1 MVNQFKSIYPRVSI
15 HPTPEVGL
23 AQLVKDGFE
32 VVHSIDQQGTI
43 VGRELRKINLEHEDV
58 QIAPLTEALIIAAAR
73 HQNVFEVI
81 KPGLNRGQ
89 VVIGE
94 RFNDAFFAFQYSGRG
109 LPIKIVE
116 DLSEMVADGIEV
128 KLTILL
134 DVDPGIALE
143 RINLSSRHRIEKES
157 LEFHR
162 KVREG
167 YLTLAEKYPERIKIM
182 DANKPIEEVFTEVW
196 EEVKKVIY
204 E

>member
-1 MVNQFKSIYPRVSI
+1 
-15 HPTPEVGL
+15 
-23 AQLVKDGFE
+23 
-32 VVHSIDQQGTI
+32 
-43 VGRELRKINLEHEDV
+43 
-58 QIAPLTEALIIAAAR
+58 
-73 HQNVFEVI
+73 
-81 KPGLNRGQ
+81 
-89 VVIGE
+89 
-94 RFNDAFFAFQYSGRG
+94 
-109 LPIKIVE
+109 
-116 DLSEMVADGIEV
+116 LSEMVADGIEV

>member
-1 MVNQFKSIYPRVSI
+1 M
-15 HPTPEVGL
+15 
-23 AQLVKDGFE
+23 
-32 VVHSIDQQGTI
+32 
-43 VGRELRKINLEHEDV
+43 
-58 QIAPLTEALIIAAAR
+58 
-73 HQNVFEVI
+73 
-81 KPGLNRGQ
+81 
-89 VVIGE
+89 
-94 RFNDAFFAFQYSGRG
+94 
-109 LPIKIVE
+109 E